1 MEDASTLLHM
11 VETLGFPIFIAV
23 ILIGGIYLMMK
34 WMMSTLMGKITANQ
48 EITIKLIDRVRALD
62 NSVVR
67 LDAMI
72 RIIHDLNLN
81 WDVLGKLDK
90 EDRRID

>member
-1 MEDASTLLHM
+1 MDDASSLLHM

-23 ILIGGIYLMMK
+23 ILIGGIYFMMK
-34 WMMSTLMGKITANQ
+34 WMMSTLMGKITANN
-48 EITIKLIDRVRALD
+48 EIQIKLIDRVRALD

-67 LDAMI
+67 LEAMI

>member
-1 MEDASTLLHM
+1 MEDASNFLQM

-23 ILIGGIYLMMK
+23 VLIGGIYFMMK
-34 WMMSTLMGKITANQ
+34 WMMSTLMGKITANN
-48 EITIKLIDRVRALD
+48 EIQIKLIDRVRALD
-62 NSVVR
+62 NSIVR
-67 LDAMI
+67 LEAMI

-81 WDVLGKLDK
+81 WDSLGKLDT

>member
-11 VETLGFPIFIAV
+11 VEPLGFPIFIAV
-23 ILIGGIYLMMK
+23 ILIGGIYFMMR
-34 WMMSTLMGKITANQ
+34 WMMSILMGKITANQ

-67 LDAMI
+67 LEAMI

-90 EDRRID
+90 EARRID

>member
-23 ILIGGIYLMMK
+23 ILIGGIYFMMK

-62 NSVVR
+62 NSIVR
-67 LDAMI
+67 LEAMI

>member
-23 ILIGGIYLMMK
+23 ILIGGIYFMMK

-67 LDAMI
+67 LEAMI

-81 WDVLGKLDK
+81 WDVLGKLEK

>member
-23 ILIGGIYLMMK
+23 ILIGGIYFMMR
-34 WMMSTLMGKITANQ
+34 WMMSILMGKITANQ
-48 EITIKLIDRVRALD
+48 EITIKLIDRGRALD
-62 NSVVR
+62 NCVVR
-67 LDAMI
+67 LEAMI

>member
-1 MEDASTLLHM
+1 
-11 VETLGFPIFIAV
+11 
-23 ILIGGIYLMMK
+23 MMK
-34 WMMSTLMGKITANQ
+34 WMMSTLMGKITANN
-48 EITIKLIDRVRALD
+48 EIQIKLIDRVRALD
-62 NSVVR
+62 NSIVR
-67 LDAMI
+67 LEAMI